1 MRSTFLPHGGQE
13 GENWGTQASGPS
25 HCPPARGLSS
35 HARMGR
41 GSWGFLPLPPPLT
54 PQQSGGSGHPLLRT
68 WRSAH
73 APPSC
78 PAAWGLKGTGPTL
91 GLGCSGPGQPGQ
103 EWGGGGLIRH
113 FHFLNEM
120 VGGLSWE
127 CIRRKGGPQGPSSF
141 SVSLLIESSSNAP
154 AGSRDLA
161 LLRCRK
167 RALPLR
173 VCRCPAS
180 LDAQAT
186 PVGPVLVL
194 CPHGRRQ
201 ADYTHHGQCERPFFA
216 FVFLKQLL

>member
-1 MRSTFLPHGGQE
+1 M
-13 GENWGTQASGPS
+13 
-25 HCPPARGLSS
+25 
-35 HARMGR
+35 
-41 GSWGFLPLPPPLT
+41 
-54 PQQSGGSGHPLLRT
+54 
-68 WRSAH
+68 
-73 APPSC
+73 
-78 PAAWGLKGTGPTL
+78 
-91 GLGCSGPGQPGQ
+91 
-103 EWGGGGLIRH
+103 GGGLIRH

-127 CIRRKGGPQGPSSF
+127 CIWRKGGPQGPSSF

-201 ADYTHHGQCERPFFA
+201 ADYTHHGQCERPYFA